1 MQLQAIPLTAE
12 LVSFVDRVYEQNRA
26 VLHGNIIPIEEW
38 HSAFGDDADPYEENF
53 IIMADNQPAAWLKIH
68 GLNKEKP
75 SISMLVVEDSFKR
88 YGVGSFAIHFAEE
101 YIKRLGKSSL
111 LIFTTKDNEPAAQC
125 YLMNG
130 YKIVDEIQYAV
141 GDGIIRPGYK
151 FQKDIVES

>member
-1 MQLQAIPLTAE
+1 MQLHAIPLTAE
-12 LVSFVDRVYEQNRA
+12 LVSFVDRVYEQNRD
-26 VLHGNIIPIEEW
+26 VLHGNIIPIEER
-38 HSAFGDDADPYEENF
+38 HSTDNADPYEVNF

-75 SISMLVVEDSFKR
+75 SISMLVVEDCFR
-88 YGVGSFAIHFAEE
+88 HCGVGSFAIHFAEE

-111 LIFTTKDNEPAAQC
+111 LIFSKDNEPATQC
-125 YLMNG
+125 YLKNG
-130 YKIVDEIQYAV
+130 YKIMDEIQYAV

>member
-1 MQLQAIPLTAE
+1 MQLHAIPLTAE
-12 LVSFVDRVYEQNRA
+12 FVSFVDTVYEQNRD
-26 VLHGNIIPIEEW
+26 VLHGNIISIEEW
-38 HSAFGDDADPYEENF
+38 HSVFGEDIDPYEVNF
-53 IIMADNQPAAWLKIH
+53 IIMADNQPTAWLKIN

-75 SISMLVVEDSFKR
+75 SISMLVVENFFKR
-88 YGVGSFAIHFAEE
+88 CGVGSFAIHFAEE

-125 YLMNG
+125 YLKNE

-151 FQKDIVES
+151 LQKDIVEL